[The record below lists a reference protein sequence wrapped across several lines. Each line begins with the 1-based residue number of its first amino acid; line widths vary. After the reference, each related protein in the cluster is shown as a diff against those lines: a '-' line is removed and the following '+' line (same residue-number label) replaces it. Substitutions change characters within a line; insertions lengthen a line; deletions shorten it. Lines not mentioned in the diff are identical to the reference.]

1 MIITQTLD
9 GTNLVRRYSDIGKML
24 LQNET
29 GIIYGEAVDIE
40 NAPYTYT
47 EVSAPENPDA
57 EEISDDEFLS
67 IILGDE
73 IEDDT

>member
-47 EVSAPENPDA
+47 EVSAPENPDT
-57 EEISDDEFLS
+57 EEISEDEFLS

>member
-1 MIITQTLD
+1 MIITQILD

-29 GIIYGEAVDIE
+29 GIIYGEAVDIA

-47 EVSAPENPDA
+47 EISAPENSDT
-57 EEISDDEFLS
+57 EEISEDEFLS

-73 IEDDT
+73 IEDDA

>member
-1 MIITQTLD
+1 MIITQILD
-9 GTNLVRRYSDIGKML
+9 GTNLIRRYSDIGKML

-29 GIIYGEAVDIE
+29 GIIYGEAVDIA

-47 EVSAPENPDA
+47 EVSVPENPDT
-57 EEISDDEFLS
+57 EEISEDEFLS

-73 IEDDT
+73 IEDDA

>member
-1 MIITQTLD
+1 MIITQILD
-9 GTNLVRRYSDIGKML
+9 DTNLVRRYSDIGKML

-29 GIIYGEAVDIE
+29 GIIYGEAVDVA

-47 EVSAPENPDA
+47 EVSAPENSDS
-57 EEISDDEFLS
+57 EEISEDEFLS

>member
-29 GIIYGEAVDIE
+29 GIIYGEAVDIA

-47 EVSAPENPDA
+47 EISVPENSDT
-57 EEISDDEFLS
+57 EEISEDEFLS

-73 IEDDT
+73 IEDDA

>member
-9 GTNLVRRYSDIGKML
+9 GTNLIRRYSDIGKML

-29 GIIYGEAVDIE
+29 GIIYGEAVDVA

-47 EVSAPENPDA
+47 EISVPENSDT
-57 EEISDDEFLS
+57 EEISEDEFLS

-73 IEDDT
+73 IEDDA

>member
-9 GTNLVRRYSDIGKML
+9 DTNLVRRYSDIGKML

-29 GIIYGEAVDIE
+29 GIIYGEAVDVA

-47 EVSAPENPDA
+47 EVSAPENLDT
-57 EEISDDEFLS
+57 EEISEDEFLS

-73 IEDDT
+73 IEDDA

>member
-9 GTNLVRRYSDIGKML
+9 GANLVRRYSDIGKML

-29 GIIYGEAVDIE
+29 GIIYGEAVDIA

-47 EVSAPENPDA
+47 EISVPENSDT
-57 EEISDDEFLS
+57 EEISEDEFLS

-73 IEDDT
+73 IEDDA